1 MDNHHIL
8 WYTRVRKE
16 EIAATEEV
24 ITMED
29 ILIDGEKIRSLRN
42 KRRWTQKQ
50 LAMVSGVDQSIIS
63 NLENNAKPGTRIET
77 LVALARAFGV
87 ATDDLFVPAEPI
99 PVEPTDPKLDVMMR
113 LVEDMTEEEK
123 QSVEMFIRFVWSQ
136 HKKQQ
141 YAKRK

>member
-1 MDNHHIL
+1 
-8 WYTRVRKE
+8 
-16 EIAATEEV
+16 
-24 ITMED
+24 MED
-29 ILIDGEKIRSLRN
+29 ILIDGEKIRPLRN

-50 LAMVSGVDQSIIS
+50 LAMTSGVDQSIIS

-99 PVEPTDPKLDVMMR
+99 PVEPTDPKLDVMMH
-113 LVEDMTEEEK
+113 LVEDMTDEEK
-123 QSVEMFIRFVWSQ
+123 ASVEMFIRFVWSQ

-141 YAKRK
+141 YKRK